1 MEQFN
6 NSPNAATSWAQIDK
20 FKIRH
25 VHQPEFDGSVKLF
38 NNGRQQLTF
47 EIDVRALDASGKEV
61 LLNPEA
67 LSYIRLIDY
76 HTGEEIPHGNG
87 FTGNWYSSFTHRGY
101 EWNHDMFSYIGL
113 SATENTEENS
123 YKIPNEEDIP
133 KELSATGVILR
144 DLPVSVER
152 AAEPDLVKM
161 SPVTKFF
168 LSCSAPSGI
177 NRTFAAK
184 ITSPDGSIT
193 VTTNSR
199 EAPEGDPSGDGQGK
213 FNSFV
218 TVIPVQLKNFDISC
232 YCELLEVGGE
242 DVLNN
247 QLVHD
252 AKFIFFYEG
261 KLYCEPVNGMI
272 IDFNLALN
280 YPGYHTYFSLYN
292 DAGKDD
298 RIELMYTYV
307 GQPGE
312 EQYKHNW
319 PKYLTYNG
327 DHDVMSTDEFTRY
340 HFNRVGRPEKGKVII
355 GGVFVKVDYVLV
367 NEPYGGAVRNYQEK
381 LYLYDIYGN
390 GHPVGI
396 KIDKTGVR
404 NIVPFKW

>member
-1 MEQFN
+1 
-6 NSPNAATSWAQIDK
+6 
-20 FKIRH
+20 
-25 VHQPEFDGSVKLF
+25 
-38 NNGRQQLTF
+38 
-47 EIDVRALDASGKEV
+47 
-61 LLNPEA
+61 NPEA

-76 HTGEEIPHGNG
+76 HTGEEIPHGND
-87 FTGNWYSSFTHRGY
+87 FTGNWYSSFTHRGI
-101 EWNHDMFSYIGL
+101 EWSHDIFSYIGL

-123 YKIPNEEDIP
+123 YKIRYEEDIP

-161 SPVTKFF
+161 SPVTKLF

-218 TVIPVQLKNFDISC
+218 TVIPVQLKNLDISC
-232 YCELLEVGGE
+232 YCELFDSGDEYT
-242 DVLNN
+242 LNN
-247 QLVHD
+247 EAVYDNGL
-252 AKFIFFYEG
+252 ISFYEG
-261 KLYCEPVNGMI
+261 KLYCKPVDGLN
-272 IDFNLALN
+272 IDFTLALN

-292 DAGKDD
+292 DIGEDD
-298 RIELMYTYV
+298 GIELMYTYV

-312 EQYKHNW
+312 EEYKDNW
-319 PKYLTYNG
+319 PKYITSKG
-327 DHDVMSTDEFTRY
+327 AHDDISTDEFTRSY
-340 HFNRVGRPEKGKVII
+340 FNRVGRPEKGKVII
-355 GGVFVKVDYVLV
+355 GGVFVKLDLVLT
-367 NEPYGGAVRNYQEK
+367 NEPYGGAVRNYQEN

-390 GHPVGI
+390 AHPVGI